1 MNIALILA
9 GGSGSRMGA
18 ETPKQF
24 LPLEGRQIL
33 LRVLDVFQAHPEIGQ
48 ICVVSGEE
56 WSGRLKYLMEQEG
69 YGKVCGVVDGGQTRR
84 ESSFR
89 GLSFLMERFSPDDIV
104 LIHDA
109 ARPLVS
115 GELIS
120 ESIRCARRFHAC
132 TAAIPLQ
139 DTVLESSDGRNTGH
153 IPDRKRLYAVQT
165 PQAFRLGTI
174 FEGHRRFPAGRE
186 VTDDAGILAAQGI
199 NVKLVPGEKRNL
211 KITSPE
217 DMLIAAALLKG

>member
-132 TAAIPLQ
+132 TAAIAAV
-139 DTVLESSDGRNTGH
+139 TDGTPGISRIGSGSIPSKRPRRSAWEPSLKGTG
-153 IPDRKRLYAVQT
+153 V
-165 PQAFRLGTI
+165 FRQ
-174 FEGHRRFPAGRE
+174 AGRLRTTRE
-186 VTDDAGILAAQGI
+186 FWPPRG
-199 NVKLVPGEKRNL
+199 
-211 KITSPE
+211 S
-217 DMLIAAALLKG
+217 M